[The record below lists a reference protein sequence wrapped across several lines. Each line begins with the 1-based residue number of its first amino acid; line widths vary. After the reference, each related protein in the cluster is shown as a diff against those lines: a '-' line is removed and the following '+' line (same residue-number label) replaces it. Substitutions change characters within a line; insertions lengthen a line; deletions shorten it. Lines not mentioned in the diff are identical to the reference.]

1 MTHQFPPVFDCP
13 DVWDDVSH
21 LLKFER
27 IFGRLS
33 SLQPYTV
40 TFRGFADEGSASI
53 TRWKNSGLN
62 QAIHREPEKRMKKT
76 IEFKSAASRSDS
88 EGSGATVGQGQAYL
102 QPGLLPP
109 QEAAERDQGG

>member
-1 MTHQFPPVFDCP
+1 
-13 DVWDDVSH
+13 
-21 LLKFER
+21 
-27 IFGRLS
+27 
-33 SLQPYTV
+33 
-40 TFRGFADEGSASI
+40 
-53 TRWKNSGLN
+53 
-62 QAIHREPEKRMKKT
+62 MKKT

>member
-76 IEFKSAASRSDS
+76 IEFKFKPPFEGARST
-88 EGSGATVGQGQAYL
+88 GIAI
-102 QPGLLPP
+102 GLTNWV
-109 QEAAERDQGG
+109 